1 MGYSKTSL
9 NNQKHR
15 ILLLSDIHGN
25 SRAFQRLVNII
36 KPQKTVDYILIAGD
50 IAGTIYY
57 PLFLWSI
64 AKERRLSR
72 SLYAELVYGRA
83 REKFVMFQ
91 IKTVQRVFEMLKK
104 IGKPII
110 LTFGNTD
117 TPEVI
122 DEIIQLAATEDK
134 IYFLQTGESI
144 ALAGLHIVAIGGAT
158 YQPSNRGF
166 TCPNDYEERQF
177 TKLVDKAEMRLAQFL
192 KEKSILLTH
201 EAPFNTCADRLLH
214 LNRHV
219 GSKPLRNLIK
229 TMQPLIHCCGHFHES
244 QGACMI
250 GKTTLIN
257 PGALTH
263 YEYAICEID
272 LSATKIV
279 LTKLLNLPKNLG
291 DPVELIY
298 RFNRRLDTTM

>member
-1 MGYSKTSL
+1 MECSKTRL

-15 ILLLSDIHGN
+15 VLLLSDIHGN
-25 SRAFQRLVNII
+25 NRAFQRLINIL

-83 REKFVMFQ
+83 KEKFVMFQ
-91 IKTVQRVFEMLKK
+91 IKTVQRVFEILKR
-104 IGKPII
+104 IGKPIV

-122 DEIIQLAATEDK
+122 EEIIQHAATEDE
-134 IYFLQTGESI
+134 INFLQTGESI

-158 YQPSNRGF
+158 SQPSNRGF
-166 TCPNDYEERQF
+166 TCPHDYEERQF
-177 TKLVDKAEMRLAQFL
+177 TKLVEKTEQRLAKFP

-201 EAPFNTCADRLLH
+201 EAPLNTCTDRLLH
-214 LNRHV
+214 LDRHV

-272 LSATKIV
+272 LSASKIV
-279 LTKLLNLPKNLG
+279 LIKLLNLPKNLG
-291 DPVELIY
+291 DLVELIY
-298 RFNRRLDTTM
+298 RLNRHLDTTM

>member
-1 MGYSKTSL
+1 MECSKTCF
-9 NNQKHR
+9 NNKKHR
-15 ILLLSDIHGN
+15 VLLLSDIHGN

-50 IAGTIYY
+50 IAGTICY

-72 SLYAELVYGRA
+72 SLYAGLVYGRA

-91 IKTVQRVFEMLKK
+91 IKTVQRVFEILKR

-122 DEIIQLAATEDK
+122 EEIFQLAASEDN

-144 ALAGLHIVAIGGAT
+144 ALGGLHIVAIGGAT

-177 TKLVDKAEMRLAQFL
+177 AKFVDKTEKRLAKFP

-201 EAPFNTCADRLLH
+201 EAPFNTCTDRLLH
-214 LNRHV
+214 LDRHV
-219 GSKPLRNLIK
+219 GSKPLRNLIT

-244 QGACMI
+244 QGSCMI
-250 GKTTLIN
+250 GRTTLIN

-263 YEYAICEID
+263 YEFAFCEID
-272 LSATKIV
+272 LCAPKIV
-279 LTKLLNLPKNLG
+279 LTHLLNLPKNLG

-298 RFNRRLDTTM
+298 RLNRHLDTTM